1 MTTHTHQTAP
11 TQFLEAKSIRF
22 ADSRFG
28 KDDGVPLVS
37 DINIHFTDTMDQIVH
52 RKPTEIL
59 CLS

>member
-1 MTTHTHQTAP
+1 M
-11 TQFLEAKSIRF
+11 QFLEAKGIRF
-22 ADSRFG
+22 ADRRFG

-37 DINIHFTDTMDQIVH
+37 DINIHFTGTMDQIVH